1 MAANQT
7 SLNGILMES
16 MVSLEKHLG
25 AVEEKISTLFTSI
38 NGIMEYSSKSGG
50 TILTISGDIKELKE
64 NLIYKDDLITQLSTL
79 HMEISNIMNYMENNN
94 KVSLEIL
101 ERLQKLENT
110 LLDNKSPDTSLK
122 KGIFRK

>member
-38 NGIMEYSSKSGG
+38 NNIMEYSSKSGG

-101 ERLQKLENT
+101 ERLQKLEST
-110 LLDNKSPDTSLK
+110 LSDNKSPDTSLK